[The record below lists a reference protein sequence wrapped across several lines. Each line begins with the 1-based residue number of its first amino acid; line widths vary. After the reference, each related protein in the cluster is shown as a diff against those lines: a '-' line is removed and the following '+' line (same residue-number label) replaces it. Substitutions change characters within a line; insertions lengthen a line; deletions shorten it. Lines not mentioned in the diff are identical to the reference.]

1 MIQKQYILL
10 HILKN
15 IQVSV
20 RAEKKKLR
28 DLDLSVAEFSSF
40 QKVLCAWVARQQE
53 KRLRI
58 CTNMQNQASLS

>member
-20 RAEKKKLR
+20 RAEKKNSETLIY
-28 DLDLSVAEFSSF
+28 LLQSSAVS
-40 QKVLCAWVARQQE
+40 KKSYVHGWPDSR
-53 KRLRI
+53 KKD
-58 CTNMQNQASLS
+58 